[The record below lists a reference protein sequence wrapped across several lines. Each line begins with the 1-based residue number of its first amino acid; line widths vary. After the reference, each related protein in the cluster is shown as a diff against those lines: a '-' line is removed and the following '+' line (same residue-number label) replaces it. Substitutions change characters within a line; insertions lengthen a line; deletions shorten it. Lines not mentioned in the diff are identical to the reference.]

1 MSNTHSTE
9 NFEWFRGKLHTNIKF
24 WNREVSSFMYIL
36 FFGVHIAHMTQI
48 KISTFSTY
56 LTCPIFPFFAT
67 LWHMYLMQRGR
78 RKRSD
83 KTGMAGRML
92 TTTLPPTPWWPRNIY
107 SVGSRAEYGKS
118 SKWDYKSLICI
129 ICQSTSIKMITPT
142 SYHGSYMYY
151 PWSCIPGST
160 QLTHILKT
168 QKEDTDYIKGK

>member
-36 FFGVHIAHMTQI
+36 FFWCAHCTHDSDKNIHFFHIFDMPN
-48 KISTFSTY
+48 IS
-56 LTCPIFPFFAT
+56 FFCNIMA
-67 LWHMYLMQRGR
+67 YLMQRGR

-168 QKEDTDYIKGK
+168 QKEDTDCIKGK